1 MSTPRRGADAAVGV
15 TQALAVLL
23 VHLWKRAQLT
33 VGTCTFLFSHS
44 RSWPQTLVISVPG
57 GQLFR
62 LLLWPTLFSLPP
74 LTSPIMYLFPHSP
87 TRHIFKEHV
96 LCARHREHY
105 D

>member
-15 TQALAVLL
+15 AQALAVLL
-23 VHLWKRAQLT
+23 VHLWKGAQLT
-33 VGTCTFLFSHS
+33 VGTCAFLSSH
-44 RSWPQTLVISVPG
+44 PVVSVLG

-62 LLLWPTLFSLPP
+62 LILWPTLFSLPP